1 MKAIQKIITSLFVLF
16 SISTISAQYGN
27 SYGNNGYGVNRIGQM
42 NQENEPEK
50 PKEIPVEAKVSKI
63 MDRMTPEL
71 NLDELQVIAISNIL
85 KESIDSQGRVLKQE
99 TNQEEQTNNFK
110 IISENTDRKIL
121 ELLNKEQKEK
131 FIIFKEEL
139 KKPKKEKDKS
149 KKKQN

>member
-1 MKAIQKIITSLFVLF
+1 MKTIQKIIASLFILF

-27 SYGNNGYGVNRIGQM
+27 SYGNNGYGGNRIGQM
-42 NQENEPEK
+42 NQESDLEK
-50 PKEIPVEAKVSKI
+50 PKEIPVEVKVSKI
-63 MDRMTPEL
+63 MERMTPEL

-131 FIIFKEEL
+131 FILFKEDI

-149 KKKQN
+149 KKKQK

>member
-1 MKAIQKIITSLFVLF
+1 MKAIQKITTSLFVLF

-71 NLDELQVIAISNIL
+71 NLDELQVIAISTIL
-85 KESIDSQGRVLKQE
+85 KESIDAQGRILKQE
-99 TNQEEQTNNFK
+99 PNQEEQINNFK

-131 FIIFKEEL
+131 FIIFKEDI